1 MKIFLSLLGR
11 EFKLFWSNKV
21 LVLLFIGAPILYG
34 VLIGSVYQKGVVD
47 NLPILVVDQDRSELS
62 RTAITMIEDN
72 NSVYVAETLYDTNG
86 MHELAS
92 THNATCVVV
101 IPKNFEKDILLKR
114 YPEITSYINTSNL
127 LTANIASTA
136 LQLSL
141 GTLRAGMEIEALQK
155 QGVAESIAMTQFEP
169 FKMSFIRMNNRSTNY
184 LYFLWPGVL
193 ATVFQQ
199 VLLLGLALSFA
210 QEYENGTF
218 GELIDK
224 TSNTLK
230 LILVKTLPYLIM
242 SIGIW
247 LLYIGF
253 AKWFRVPIHN
263 NFMALT
269 LIAGLFVVSVTMIG
283 ILVSIVLPSQLKA
296 TEVLMVVATP
306 SFMISGFTWPL
317 DQMPIWVQ
325 SISNCIPLTHFL
337 KAFRI
342 LMVEAGNVKQTI
354 PSINAMLLITVIC
367 GLAAYVA
374 LYIKIRKHKKAQQ
387 V

>member
-11 EFKLFWSNKV
+11 EFKLFWNNKV

-62 RTAITMIEDN
+62 RKAITMIEDN

-114 YPEITSYINTSNL
+114 YPEIKSYINTSNL

-136 LQLSL
+136 RQLSL

-218 GELIDK
+218 SELINR

-230 LILVKTLPYLIM
+230 LMLVKSLPYLIM

-247 LLYIGF
+247 ILYILF
-253 AKWFRVPIHN
+253 ANWFRVPIHS
-263 NFMALT
+263 NFLALT
-269 LIAGLFVVSVTMIG
+269 LIAGIFVVAVTTIG
-283 ILVSIVLPSQLKA
+283 ILVSIILPSQLKA

-317 DQMPIWVQ
+317 DQMPVLVQ
-325 SISNCIPLTHFL
+325 SIANGIPLTHFL

-342 LMVEAGNVKQTI
+342 LMVEAGSIKQTL
-354 PSINAMLLITVIC
+354 PSIYAMLLIAIIC
-367 GLAAYVA
+367 GTAAYIA
-374 LYIKIRKHKKAQQ
+374 LYFKIKKYKKAH
-387 V
+387 

>member
-62 RTAITMIEDN
+62 RKAITMIEDN

-218 GELIDK
+218 SELIDK

-342 LMVEAGNVKQTI
+342 LMVEASNVKQTI

>member
-1 MKIFLSLLGR
+1 MKVFLSLLSR

-21 LVLLFIGAPILYG
+21 LVLLFIGAPVLYG
-34 VLIGSVYQKGVVD
+34 ILIGSVYQKGIVD
-47 NLPILVVDQDRSELS
+47 QLPILIVDQDRSELS
-62 RTAITMIEDN
+62 RKAITMIEDN
-72 NSVYVAETLYDTNG
+72 HSVSIAKILYDTHQ
-86 MHELAS
+86 MHETS
-92 THNATCVVV
+92 TTHNATCVVV

-114 YPEITSYINTSNL
+114 YPEIISYINTANL
-127 LTANIASTA
+127 LTANITSTA

-141 GTLRAGMEIEALQK
+141 GTLRAGIEIEALQK
-155 QGVAESIAMTQFEP
+155 QGMPEEIAFTQFEP

-218 GELIDK
+218 SELINR

-230 LILVKTLPYLIM
+230 LMLVKSLPYLIM

-247 LLYIGF
+247 ILYILF
-253 AKWFRVPIHN
+253 ANWFRVPIHS
-263 NFMALT
+263 NFLALT
-269 LIAGLFVVSVTMIG
+269 LIAGIFVVAVTTIG
-283 ILVSIVLPSQLKA
+283 ILVSIILPSQLKA

-317 DQMPIWVQ
+317 DQMPVWVQ
-325 SISNCIPLTHFL
+325 SIANGIPLTHFL

-342 LMVEAGNVKQTI
+342 LMVEAGSIKQTL
-354 PSINAMLLITVIC
+354 PSIYAMLLIAIIC
-367 GLAAYVA
+367 GTAAYIA
-374 LYIKIRKHKKAQQ
+374 LYFKIKKYKKAH
-387 V
+387 

>member
-11 EFKLFWSNKV
+11 EFKLFWNNKV

-62 RTAITMIEDN
+62 RKAITMIEDN

-342 LMVEAGNVKQTI
+342 LMVESGTFKQTI
-354 PSINAMLLITVIC
+354 PAIKSIAIIAIVCSIT
-367 GLAAYVA
+367 AYVV
-374 LYIKIRKHKKAQQ
+374 LWFKIRKHKKAQEA
-387 V
+387 

>member
-218 GELIDK
+218 SELIDK

-342 LMVEAGNVKQTI
+342 LMVEASNVKQTI

>member
-11 EFKLFWSNKV
+11 EFKLFWNNKV

-62 RTAITMIEDN
+62 RKAITMIEDN

-218 GELIDK
+218 SELIDK

-342 LMVEAGNVKQTI
+342 LMVEASNVKQTI

>member
-62 RTAITMIEDN
+62 RKAITMIEDN

-342 LMVEAGNVKQTI
+342 LMVEASNVKQTI

>member
-1 MKIFLSLLGR
+1 MKVFFSLLGR
-11 EFKLFWSNKV
+11 EFKLFWNNKV

-34 VLIGSVYQKGVVD
+34 ILIGSVYQKGLVD
-47 NLPILVVDQDRSELS
+47 NLPILVIDEDRSELS
-62 RTAITMIEDN
+62 RKAITMIDDN
-72 NSVYVAETLYDTNG
+72 HSVSIVDILYDTHR
-86 MHELAS
+86 MHEIATS
-92 THNATCVVV
+92 HEATCVVV
-101 IPKNFEKDILLKR
+101 IPKDFEKDILLKR

-141 GTLRAGMEIEALQK
+141 GTLRAGIEIEALQK
-155 QGVAESIAMTQFEP
+155 QGMPEEIAMTQFEP

-199 VLLLGLALSFA
+199 VILLGLALSFT

-218 GELIDK
+218 QELIHRC
-224 TSNTLK
+224 SSSLQ
-230 LILVKTLPYLIM
+230 LILVKSLPYLIM

-247 LLYIGF
+247 ILYLLF
-253 AKWFRVPIHN
+253 ANWFRVPIHS
-263 NFMALT
+263 NFFALT
-269 LIAGLFVVSVTMIG
+269 LIAGLFVVSVITIG
-283 ILVSIVLPSQLKA
+283 ILVSIILPSQLKA

-325 SISNCIPLTHFL
+325 TIANGIPLTHFL

-342 LMVEAGNVKQTI
+342 LMVEAGNIKQTLPAI
-354 PSINAMLLITVIC
+354 YSLAIIAIVC
-367 GLAAYVA
+367 GLIAYIA
-374 LYIKIRKHKKAQQ
+374 LYFKIRNTKKQAQ
-387 V
+387 

>member
-11 EFKLFWSNKV
+11 EFKLFWNNKV

-62 RTAITMIEDN
+62 RKAITMIEDN

-224 TSNTLK
+224 TANTLK

-342 LMVEAGNVKQTI
+342 LMVEASNVKQTI